1 MISPELGK
9 AAFRWAVFIVVVSG
23 LLLLIVEPGTP
34 QFVIT
39 VMMLAAG
46 ALFAVVVF
54 VLVRIG
60 TSRRP

>member
-1 MISPELGK
+1 MISPELGMT
-9 AAFRWAVFIVVVSG
+9 AFRWAVFMVVMSG
-23 LLLLIVEPGTP
+23 LLLLVVEPGTP

-46 ALFAVVVF
+46 AVFAVVIF

-60 TSRRP
+60 AHRS

>member
-1 MISPELGK
+1 VISPELGK
-9 AAFRWAVFIVVVSG
+9 AAFRWAVFIVVVAG

-39 VMMLAAG
+39 VVMLAAG
-46 ALFAVVVF
+46 ALFGAVVF

-60 TSRRP
+60 ARRP